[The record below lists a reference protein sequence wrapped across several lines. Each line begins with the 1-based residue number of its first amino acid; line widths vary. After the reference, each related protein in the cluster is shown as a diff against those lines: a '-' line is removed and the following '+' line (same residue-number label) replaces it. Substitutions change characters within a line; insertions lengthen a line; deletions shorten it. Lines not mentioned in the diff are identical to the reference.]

1 LFYFTIIRQN
11 SYSIYL
17 YEILI
22 GVAASFV
29 SGADLSILYDS
40 IDDNDRAANTKAISL
55 LQINRL
61 IGETVSAL
69 IAGVLVLWG
78 FSWRIYG
85 KFSFESILK
94 IHFFVFGPLVGFII
108 DRYGMD
114 TGPYTLA
121 AVYFCLIFILMIP
134 MLKYIPS
141 KYQENL

>member
-94 IHFFVFGPLVGFII
+94 INL
-108 DRYGMD
+108 
-114 TGPYTLA
+114 
-121 AVYFCLIFILMIP
+121 FCFWSTCRF
-134 MLKYIPS
+134 Y
-141 KYQENL
+141 Y